1 MIYPAFQKQNISE
14 WVKFLPCELVTDGYE
29 SEFATEI
36 CSIDFCKYSKGE
48 TLYIDIKK
56 ENTKRTE
63 YIDEAYRLTDEK
75 YFITSEKCSNGM
87 RMTVTV
93 SGKKSL
99 FRAMKRI
106 AAMSINQRFPLG
118 TVEDYPLFAKRGYIE
133 GFYGNPWPHS
143 VRKFMIKKMA
153 FSGMNTY
160 YYAPKDDPYHRDKW
174 DELYPEK
181 ELAQLS
187 EIAEICREN
196 FVDFH
201 FCIAPGL
208 SMKYSSES
216 DFDKLACKAKQLY
229 NIGIRNFGLLVDDI
243 PENLYFEEDKAAFD
257 GEAVNAHLYLINKF
271 YAFLKEID
279 KECALTVCPLVYH
292 GTGEEY
298 YISKLGRGIPSDV
311 SLFWTGKNIC
321 SQELTVKEAIIFENS
336 TNHKPLYWDN
346 FPVNDAE
353 MYNEMH
359 LGYIN
364 GREKDLFR
372 YSEGIISNVM
382 EYPTSSIIPLLTVC
396 NYLWNPLSYDGFESW
411 QKACETVL
419 GKEKK
424 ELLMPF
430 FDNLLTSCLKVENSP
445 MLNAALNGAQQKLF
459 AGDMTG
465 AFMIMAEYT
474 QRLEECCELL
484 KTLDTELISELRPW
498 AEKQFIALDVI
509 KTSLSLLGDNSDEN
523 RENAKAVLQK
533 YLNHP
538 KTLCDFSL
546 QAFAERM
553 QSL

>member
-1 MIYPAFQKQNISE
+1 MIYPAFQKANIFE
-14 WVKFLPCELVTDGYE
+14 WIEFLPSEIVISGYE
-29 SEFATEI
+29 SKFAEKTLNPKMTF
-36 CSIDFCKYSKGE
+36 SGKGE
-48 TLYIDIKK
+48 MLYVDIIK
-56 ENTKRTE
+56 ENTKQTE

-75 YFITSEKCSNGM
+75 FLFKGEKCNGAM
-87 RMTVTV
+87 KLSITV

-99 FRAMKRI
+99 FRALNRVV
-106 AAMSINQRFPLG
+106 AMSRENKFPIG
-118 TVEDYPLFAKRGYIE
+118 TAEDYPLFAKRGYIE
-133 GFYGNPWPHS
+133 GFYGNPWSHNA
-143 VRKFMIKKMA
+143 RKTMIEKMS
-153 FSGMNTY
+153 FYGMNTY

-181 ELAQLS
+181 ELSQLS
-187 EIAEICREN
+187 EISELCREN

-208 SMKYSSES
+208 SMKYSSEA
-216 DFDKLACKAKQLY
+216 DFGKLARKAEQLY
-229 NIGIRNFGLLVDDI
+229 KVGIKNFGLLVDDI
-243 PENLYFEEDKAAFD
+243 PENLYFDEDKIAFG
-257 GEAVNAHLYLINKF
+257 GEAVNAHVYLVNKF
-271 YAFLKEID
+271 YIFLKNLSQD
-279 KECALTVCPLVYH
+279 CALTVCPLVYH

-311 SLFWTGKNIC
+311 SVFWTGKNIC
-321 SQELTVKEAIIFENS
+321 SQELTVKEAIIFENA

-359 LGYIN
+359 IGYIN

-372 YSEGIISNVM
+372 YSEGVISNTM
-382 EYPTSSIIPLLTVC
+382 EYAVSSIIPLLTVC
-396 NYLWNPLSYDGFESW
+396 DYLWNPFAYDGYESW
-411 QKACETVL
+411 NRACEIAL
-419 GKEKK
+419 GKETK

-445 MLNAALNGAQQKLF
+445 MLNAALNDSQQMLF
-459 AGDMTG
+459 AGDMQG
-465 AFMIMAEYT
+465 AISVMAEYT
-474 QRLEECCELL
+474 EKLEKCCEAL
-484 KTLDTELISELRPW
+484 KTLDSALISELRPW

-509 KTSLSLLGDNSDEN
+509 KLSLSLLTDNSDEK
-523 RENAKAVLQK
+523 RENAKSVLRE

-553 QSL
+553 LTI